1 MNARSPLDGT
11 AYGLMALVCVI
22 WSLQQVALKA
32 AAADMAPVLQI
43 GLRSGLAA
51 ALLAGLLIARGAR
64 PALEAGALM
73 PGLAAG
79 VLFALEFL
87 FVGEGLRYT
96 NASRMVVFLYTA
108 PAFAAL
114 GLHLLLPEERLRPAQ
129 WLGMALA
136 FGGIAVAFSGR
147 DSGQSLTASVLFGD
161 FLGLLGGAAWGAT
174 TVVVRCTRL
183 SHIPATHTALY
194 QLAGAFVVLPVS
206 AALLGR
212 MDFRLTP
219 VVWGSL
225 AFQTLLVSFA
235 ALLIWFWLLRRYLA
249 SRLGVLSFLTPLFGV
264 VFGALL
270 LDEHVE
276 PQFLFGT
283 ALVLAGIVL
292 VGGDVRLRE
301 RFRREPRS

>member
-11 AYGLMALVCVI
+11 ACGLMVLVCVI
-22 WSLQQVALKA
+22 WSLQQIVLKA
-32 AAADMAPVLQI
+32 TAADMSPVLQI
-43 GLRSGLAA
+43 GLRSGFAA
-51 ALLAGLLIARGAR
+51 VLVAVLLIARGTR
-64 PALEAGALM
+64 LVLEAGTLA

-96 NASRMVVFLYTA
+96 NASHMVVFLYTA

-114 GLHLLLPEERLRPAQ
+114 GLHLFLPEERLRPPQ

-136 FGGIAVAFSGR
+136 FGGIVVTFYGR
-147 DSGQSLTASVLFGD
+147 DGGQSLTASMLFGD
-161 FLGLLGGAAWGAT
+161 LLGLLGGAFWGAT

-183 SHIPATHTALY
+183 SNIPPTHTVLY
-194 QLAGAFVVLPVS
+194 QLAGAFVILLAY
-206 AALLGR
+206 AAAVGR
-212 MDFRLTP
+212 MDFSLTP

-225 AFQTLLVSFA
+225 AFQTLVVSFA
-235 ALLIWFWLLRRYLA
+235 SLLIWFWLLRRYLA

-264 VFGALL
+264 IFGALL
-270 LDEHVE
+270 LNESLE

-283 ALVLAGIVL
+283 ILVLAGIIL
-292 VGGDVRLRE
+292 VSGDVWLRE
-301 RFRREPRS
+301 RFRRLLRS